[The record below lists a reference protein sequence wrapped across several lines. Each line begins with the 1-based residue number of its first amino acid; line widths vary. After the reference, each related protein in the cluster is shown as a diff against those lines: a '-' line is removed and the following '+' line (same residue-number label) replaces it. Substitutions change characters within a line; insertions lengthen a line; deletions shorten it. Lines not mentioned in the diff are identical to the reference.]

1 MSIND
6 DQSMIEILIEQYG
19 SNVKIEVDTTETIA
33 KTMLYPA
40 VTRYINELAAAAK
53 STKELGIDSSG
64 TIHML
69 ETVTEALNKLDRALI
84 NLADVQASLHADSMA
99 ELALEYKDQV
109 IPAMTEIRN
118 A

>member
-1 MSIND
+1 M
-6 DQSMIEILIEQYG
+6 
-19 SNVKIEVDTTETIA
+19 V
-33 KTMLYPA
+33 YPA

-84 NLADVQASLHADSMA
+84 NLPDVQAGLHADSMA
-99 ELALEYKDQV
+99 ELALEYTDQA
-109 IPAMTEIRN
+109 IPAVTEHRN
-118 A
+118 AADELGGPACHKYGPLA